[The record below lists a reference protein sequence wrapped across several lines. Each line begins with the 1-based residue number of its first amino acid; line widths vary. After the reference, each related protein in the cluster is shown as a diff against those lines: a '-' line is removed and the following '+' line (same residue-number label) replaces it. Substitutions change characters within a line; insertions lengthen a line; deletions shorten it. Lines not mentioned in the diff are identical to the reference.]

1 MTDHTQKLLKEI
13 EVISND
19 NLMLRAEIK
28 ENEWRNEKL
37 KRAFLELIDVH
48 LEMRERFGFGEF
60 VQDYKYDWIEKAG
73 LLDTQ

>member
-1 MTDHTQKLLKEI
+1 MTDQTQKLLKEI

-73 LLDTQ
+73 LLDTL

>member
-1 MTDHTQKLLKEI
+1 MTDHTQKILKEI

-73 LLDTQ
+73 LLDTL

>member
-1 MTDHTQKLLKEI
+1 MIEQTQKLLSEI
-13 EVISND
+13 EVLSNN

-28 ENEWRNEKL
+28 ENERRNEKL
-37 KRAFLELIDVH
+37 KRAFLELLETH

-73 LLDTQ
+73 LLDTL

>member
-28 ENEWRNEKL
+28 EIEWRNEKL

-73 LLDTQ
+73 LLDTL

>member
-73 LLDTQ
+73 LLDTL

>member
-1 MTDHTQKLLKEI
+1 MIEQTQKLLKEI

-37 KRAFLELIDVH
+37 KRAFFELLDIH
-48 LEMRERFGFGEF
+48 LEMRDRFGFGELI
-60 VQDYKYDWIEKAG
+60 QDYKYDWIEKAG

>member
-1 MTDHTQKLLKEI
+1 MIDHTQKLLKEI

-37 KRAFLELIDVH
+37 KRAFFELLDVH
-48 LEMRERFGFGEF
+48 LE
-60 VQDYKYDWIEKAG
+60 D
-73 LLDTQ
+73 L